1 MSFNNLS
8 SEITELVT
16 SKGIFDVLNQVS
28 DNFVDYLS
36 LIFSI
41 FGLIGFIGNLFTY
54 LQSELRSNTCC
65 IYSLCGSIIDIINL
79 SLNLFPSYLSVKYG
93 ISIPWNLSSFLCKLN
108 IFLAVFLPHLSINFL
123 LMAILDRFA
132 ATCSLTSPLRRLNQM
147 KMVPVMI
154 IITISI
160 SCLASFYPLILM
172 ELSFEYGCI
181 TRDSTTTSIL
191 YVILIGVS
199 QPIVM
204 LIFVLLTYRNIQ
216 QSRQRVV
223 STVIVSLDQNLSLLL
238 GWSEWWSTSNSVY
251 CDDICTDI
259 YNKFFLAT
267 MDHHVYIFC
276 CHFRQSKKC

>member
-1 MSFNNLS
+1 MPSGN
-8 SEITELVT
+8 ITTVIDNFT
-16 SKGIFDVLNQVS
+16 VSKSIVDTLNQVS
-28 DNFVDYLS
+28 QNFVNYLP

-54 LQSELRSNTCC
+54 LQPELRSNTCC
-65 IYSLCGSIIDIINL
+65 IYSLCGSIIDVINL
-79 SLNLFPSYLSVKYG
+79 FLNLFPSYLSVKYG

-108 IFLAVFLPHLSINFL
+108 IFLSVFLPHLSINFL
-123 LMAILDRFA
+123 LMAIIDRFA
-132 ATCSLTSPLRRLNQM
+132 ATCSLTSPLRRLNQL
-147 KMVPVMI
+147 KMVLVMI
-154 IITISI
+154 IITVFI
-160 SCLASFYPLILM
+160 SCLASCYPLILM
-172 ELSFEYGCI
+172 ELYYGVMCLS
-181 TRDSTTTSIL
+181 RDTTTMSIL
-191 YVILIGVS
+191 YIILIGVS
-199 QPIVM
+199 QPTVM